1 MFRQNKPNVEAVLC
15 STVARLACVPALSR
29 GAAMSSSFN
38 MCHSTDIVLGGKIV
52 NGTLG
57 GECSCA
63 VQGTA
68 LLVCP

>member
-1 MFRQNKPNVEAVLC
+1 MFGQNKPNVEAVLC

-29 GAAMSSSFN
+29 RAAMSSSSN
-38 MCHSTDIVLGGKIV
+38 LCHSIVIAVGGKIV
-52 NGTLG
+52 NGTL